1 MSASPPASV
10 NLPATVTHPHQSLRS
25 GLQVSW
31 AVSSLPRPRYWLP
44 ELRAGEARLVLQPW
58 LRARALLGMDGHS
71 SRASLVELA
80 FLRSPSP
87 VCAVH
92 SFTLH
97 CWRTCLALKRKVL
110 SSLPSTCLCSDILIN
125 YAPFLYELS
134 VLVFL
139 FRDSSLAPK
148 SLSFP
153 HFIPLY
159 YLEMHNKD
167 DNQTPELSE
176 VQSRALR

>member
-1 MSASPPASV
+1 M
-10 NLPATVTHPHQSLRS
+10 NLPATVTHPHQLLRS

-44 ELRAGEARLVLQPW
+44 GLRAGEAHLVLQPW

-71 SRASLVELA
+71 SQASLVKLA
-80 FLRSPSP
+80 FLRLPSP

-92 SFTLH
+92 SFTPH

-110 SSLPSTCLCSDILIN
+110 SSLSSTCPCSDILIN
-125 YAPFLYELS
+125 YAPFLHELS

-139 FRDSSLAPK
+139 FRDSSPAPM
-148 SLSFP
+148 SLSSSR
-153 HFIPLY
+153 FIPL
-159 YLEMHNKD
+159 
-167 DNQTPELSE
+167 
-176 VQSRALR
+176 